1 MLAVRRYVGAVMRAR
16 TVKPSTRSRDLAPEK
31 IEPAERVIGLKAVAD
46 PAEAYAFFIETYRD
60 KPVEFVED
68 ILGIK
73 TIQVWQKAFLR
84 AVARGER
91 RISVRAGHGVGKS
104 AACSWALIWFFVTR
118 YPQKSVLTAPT
129 AAQLFDALFSEVKKW
144 VGALPPPVRDTMEVF
159 SDRIVHKAAPESSFM
174 SARTS
179 SKEKPEAIAGIHE
192 ENVLIICDEAS
203 AIPEE
208 VYEAAAGSMSGHNA
222 TTILISN
229 PTRNSGLFFRTHH
242 DLKAHWH
249 TMHVS
254 CVGNPLVTPDFINQI
269 ANTYGPDSNRY
280 RVRVLGEFATAE
292 DDVLI
297 AAELVDAAMIRD
309 VFHNVNEPL
318 KYGLDVARFGDDR
331 SALVKRQGNVVLEV
345 KSWHGNDLMETVGR
359 VVNEAKQDKP
369 VEICVDSIGV
379 GGGVADRLREL
390 KYNVRDVNVAEASA
404 MNPEAAKLRD
414 ELWLSLRDWF
424 KTRAVKIPNNAD
436 LRQEICSPT
445 YTYLS
450 NGKTKVEGKPEMKKR
465 GLRSPDLADALC
477 LSFAGEAAAVGGRIT
492 RWIPGQPLRRNIRG
506 IV

>member
-1 MLAVRRYVGAVMRAR
+1 M
-16 TVKPSTRSRDLAPEK
+16 KPSTRSRE
-31 IEPAERVIGLKAVAD
+31 IEPAPPVIGLQPIGD
-46 PAEAYAFFIETYRD
+46 PAEAYASFIEVYEKD
-60 KPVEFVED
+60 PEGFVED
-68 ILGIK
+68 VLGVK
-73 TIQVWQKAFLR
+73 TIQPWQRQVMR
-84 AVARGER
+84 AVATGKR
-91 RISVRAGHGVGKS
+91 RISIRAGHGVGKS
-104 AACSWALIWFFVTR
+104 AVCSWILIWFFVTR
-118 YPQKSVLTAPT
+118 FPQKSVLTAPT
-129 AAQLFDALFSEVKKW
+129 ASQLFDALFSEVKKW
-144 VGALPPPVRDTMEVF
+144 VGSLPQPVRDTMEVF
-159 SDRIVHKAAPESSFM
+159 SDRIVHLKAPERSFM
-174 SARTS
+174 TAKTA
-179 SKEKPEAIAGIHE
+179 SKEKPEAMSGVHE
-192 ENVLIICDEAS
+192 ENVLLICDEAS

-208 VYEAAAGSMSGHNA
+208 VYENGSGSMSGANA
-222 TTILISN
+222 CTILISN

-309 VFHNVNEPL
+309 VFHNVADPL

-331 SALVKRQGNVVLEV
+331 SVLVKRQGNVVLEI
-345 KSWHGNDLMETVGR
+345 KSWHGNDLMETTGR
-359 VVNEAKQDKP
+359 VAAEARIDKP
-369 VEICVDSIGV
+369 TEICVDSIGM

-390 KYNVRDVNVAEASA
+390 KFNVRDVNVSESSA

-414 ELWLSLRDWF
+414 ELWLSARDWF
-424 KTRAVKIPNNAD
+424 KTRAVKIPKNDD
-436 LRQEICSPT
+436 LRQELCSPT

-450 NGKTKVEGKPEMKKR
+450 NGKTKVEAKAEMKKR

-477 LSFAGEAAAVGGRIT
+477 LTFAGEAAVVGGRVS
-492 RWIPGQPLRRNIRG
+492 RWIPGVALKRGIRG